1 MIDESRGGTE
11 AGGQA
16 QVPARASVT
25 STSSPTDIELSTERT
40 RPARRRRQPAL
51 LAFGLVGVVVGFV
64 LVQGVLGPF
73 FGVVGLLLVMI
84 SIAVGLPEVIGSR
97 QR

>member
-25 STSSPTDIELSTERT
+25 STSLPTEIEPIAERN
-40 RPARRRRQPAL
+40 RPASRRRQPAL